1 MAQRKS
7 ISCIIPAFN
16 EAERIGE
23 VIKAAKNSSM
33 VGEIIVI
40 NDGSTDNTSKVISTF
55 KGIKIIDYRKNK
67 GKSFAVLQGIKSSK
81 NKILLLLDSDL
92 IGLKSSDLDK
102 LIEPVVKGKVD
113 ASISMRLNGGS
124 KIWKKL
130 WSYIGIDPL
139 SGERVF
145 HKRILGDINQLKKIN
160 GYEIE
165 VFLNRKIIEKKLAV
179 KIVQWD
185 NVIGPWKS
193 QKLGNFFLG
202 TKNDLL
208 MMLQIFKS
216 AGIFG
221 LAYHTYHLKKLSIPQ
236 NRRASGALR
245 LVRESLKF
253 LFF

>member
-1 MAQRKS
+1 MAQRKL

-23 VIKAAKNSSM
+23 IIKVAKSSPM

-40 NDGSTDNTSKVISTF
+40 NDGSTDNTSKVISKF
-55 KGIKIIDYRKNK
+55 KGIKIIDYSKNK

-92 IGLKSSDLDK
+92 IGLKSSDLNK
-102 LIEPVVKGKVD
+102 LIEPVVKGKADV
-113 ASISMRLNGGS
+113 SISMRANGRS

-130 WSYIGIDPL
+130 WKYIGVDPL

-145 HKRILGDINQLKKIN
+145 HKRILGDINHLKKIN
-160 GYEIE
+160 RYEIE
-165 VFLNRKIIEKKLAV
+165 MFLNRKIIESGLSV

-193 QKLGNFFLG
+193 QKLGNVFLG
-202 TKNDLL
+202 TKDDLL
-208 MMLQIFKS
+208 MMMQIFKS

-221 LAYHTYHLKKLSIPQ
+221 LAYSTYHLKKLSIPKD
-236 NRRASGALR
+236 RRSSGALR
-245 LVRESLKF
+245 LVLESLKSLNF
-253 LFF
+253 